1 MTEKNAIEELMFQSG
16 MHSDIENPR
25 WENGF
30 LGMLRPFKG
39 NLIEDNFH
47 KIISALY
54 VLSNKLNENL
64 IQKEVISSIW
74 GICHLG
80 RAWGIY
86 PNGMLQSNNLINTEQ
101 TKRLDNWIEHISY
114 ISFCL
119 LDGCEKDVAFE
130 FYETEYKKDL
140 KIYDLKNNSEKSE

>member
-16 MHSDIENPR
+16 RHSDIENPR

-30 LGMLRPFKG
+30 LGMLRPFQG
-39 NLIEDNFH
+39 NLIEENFH
-47 KIISALY
+47 KIISILY
-54 VLSNKLNENL
+54 ILSDKLNEEL
-64 IQKEVISSIW
+64 IKKEIIASIW

-86 PNGMLQSNNLINTEQ
+86 PEGMLQSNNLISKEQ
-101 TKRLDNWIEHISY
+101 IKDLDNWIEHISY
-114 ISFCL
+114 ITFCL
-119 LDGCEKDVAFE
+119 LDGCGKDVAFE

-140 KIYDLKNNSEKSE
+140 TIFEINNKEIE